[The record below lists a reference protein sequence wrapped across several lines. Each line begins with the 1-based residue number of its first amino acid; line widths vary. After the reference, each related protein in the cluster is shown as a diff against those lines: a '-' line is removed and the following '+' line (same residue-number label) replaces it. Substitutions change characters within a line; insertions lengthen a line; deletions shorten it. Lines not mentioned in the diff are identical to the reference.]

1 MAQVNLTDKERQD
14 IIVRSQAD
22 PVWWCKEVLGVK
34 TLTWQGHIDILS
46 AFATRDKIS
55 VKSGHSMGKDFISGV
70 LSLWFLYSFP
80 QSVVIT
86 TAPTDR
92 QVKHIVWGEIS
103 KYWNLSKFKL
113 DGELESR
120 GIQIA
125 NDWYAIGF
133 TTKETNQTIGKFQG
147 FKGRNVLVV
156 VTEAQA
162 VEDNIYEQIE
172 GIMTSDN
179 SKLYLAGNPL
189 RTDGY
194 FIRSFSDPTFKTFT
208 FSCYDSPNYIAG
220 KEIIPG
226 MVGRKWVEDKE
237 IRWGKASPLFA
248 ARVLGDIPKQAIN
261 SLISFSDLDKAKG
274 MEGSKGYKVLGI
286 DPARFGDDST
296 AFVDVEGGKL
306 NWVQEHQGLATT
318 ETEGMAIKFAKEN
331 NYDYIVVD
339 EGAMGA
345 GIFDHLAEELP
356 IIKKEKKRIGEEFH
370 TEIVPF
376 NFGSRPFDEKF
387 ADLGT
392 DAYFWVCD
400 LISSGKVKMI
410 DHPELFSQL
419 SSRKYKFNP
428 KGLMKLES
436 KEDLKKRGLPSPD
449 IADALVMAIWQSVD
463 DDYKPWKE
471 QEEDRVE
478 FERSFE
484 SEVDKL
490 TGYPRRIKEEAIV

>member
-1 MAQVNLTDKERQD
+1 MTPEEKAVKLAQT
-14 IIVRSQAD
+14 D
-22 PVWWCKEVLGVK
+22 PVKWCRDVLGVK
-34 TLTWQGHIDILS
+34 TLTWQGHLDILS
-46 AFATRDKIS
+46 AFAIHDKIS
-55 VKSGHSMGKDFISGV
+55 VKSGHSMGKDFISGLV
-70 LSLWFLYSFP
+70 SLWFLYAFP
-80 QSVVIT
+80 QSLVIT

-103 KYWNLSKFKL
+103 KYWNSSSWKL
-113 DGELESR
+113 PGKIDTH

-194 FIRSFSDPTFKTFT
+194 FIRSFSDPTFKNFT
-208 FSCYDSPNYIAG
+208 FSCYESPNYIAG
-220 KEIIPG
+220 KEVIPG
-226 MVGRKWVEDKE
+226 MVGKKWVDDKE

-248 ARVLGDIPKQAIN
+248 ARVLGEIPKQAIN
-261 SLISFSDLDKAKG
+261 SLISFSDLEKAKEV
-274 MEGSKGYKVLGI
+274 EGSKGYRVLGI

-296 AFVDVEGGKL
+296 AFADVEGGKI
-306 NWVQEHQGLATT
+306 NWVEEHQGLATT
-318 ETEGMAIKFAKEN
+318 ETEGMAIKFLEANE
-331 NYDYIVVD
+331 YDFVVVD

-345 GIFDHLAEELP
+345 GIFDHLTEEIP
-356 IIKKEKKRIGEEFH
+356 RINKAKKFH
-370 TEIVPF
+370 TELVPF
-376 NFGSRPFDEKF
+376 NFGSGPFDEKF

-419 SSRKYKFNP
+419 SARKYKFNP
-428 KGLMKLES
+428 KGKMKLES

-463 DDYKPWKE
+463 EDYKPWKE

-478 FERSFE
+478 FERSFDA
-484 SEVDKL
+484 EVNKL
-490 TGYPRRIKEEAIV
+490 TGYPRRVKEEVFV